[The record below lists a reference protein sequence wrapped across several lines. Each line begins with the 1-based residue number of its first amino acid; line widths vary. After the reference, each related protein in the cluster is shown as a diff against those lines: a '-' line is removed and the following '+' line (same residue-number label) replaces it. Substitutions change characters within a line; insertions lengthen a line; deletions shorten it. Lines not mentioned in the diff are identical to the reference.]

1 MTVNLEKK
9 DQKINVFIN
18 NHPEW
23 GGTFQYTQLIIR
35 ALEKKFSD
43 QQINFYYTNKIW
55 DKELNKNHYFINLGF
70 IQIIIIQFLI
80 LFNFISFPKIFVKYL
95 LPSLPDTFFE
105 NNQFWIF
112 PSQDIISIICKGKT
126 IVSIND
132 LMHKYSNFT
141 ETSFF
146 FRKFYRDYKF
156 KKIAKHSYRVLVDSN
171 LGKKHVE
178 DTYGKFNNI
187 RVQYFSALK
196 DKSEISQ
203 NYHGKYLIY
212 PAQYWSH
219 KNHIKLLFAIKI
231 LKQKFSD
238 IKLILIGHKKKKF
251 SEINKLVLKLD
262 LEKNVIFEGF
272 VSDKKKASLI
282 SNARALVNP
291 SFLGPTNI
299 PQLEAFNY
307 DCPVIVSN
315 VFATKEQCLNNVI
328 YFNPYYEESIAK
340 CIEKIWSSNDFY
352 SLYKKKSSEIKK
364 KYSFQ
369 SFSENLIK
377 NIF

>member
-23 GGTFQYTQLIIR
+23 GGTFQYTQLIIK

-43 QQINFYYTNKIW
+43 HQINFYYTNKIW
-55 DKELNKNHYFINLGF
+55 NKELSKNHYFINLGLV
-70 IQIIIIQFLI
+70 QITIIQLLI

-132 LMHKYSNFT
+132 LMHKYSNFP

-156 KKIAKHSYRVLVDSN
+156 KKIAKNSYRVLVDSN

-196 DKSEISQ
+196 DETEISQ
-203 NYHGKYLIY
+203 NYYGKYLIY

-219 KNHIKLLFAIKI
+219 KNHEKLLLAIKI
-231 LKQKFSD
+231 LKEKFSD
-238 IKLILIGHKKKKF
+238 IKLVLIGHKKKNF
-251 SEINKLVLKLD
+251 SEINKLVFKLD

-282 SNARALVNP
+282 SNARALINP

-307 DCPVIVSN
+307 DCPVILSN
-315 VFATKEQCLNNVI
+315 VFASKEQCSNNVI
-328 YFNPYYEESIAK
+328 YFNPHYEESIAK
-340 CIEKIWSSNDFY
+340 CIEKIWSNNDIY
-352 SLYKKKSSEIKK
+352 YLYKKKSSEISK

-369 SFSENLIK
+369 SFSETLIK